1 MLKPTISFS
10 DHPIFSQPNHSKAR
24 THNKMHTKNRTTKG
38 MISKLDK
45 SNGASELDKYEGV
58 EFDSLLLLLLVVV
71 WSFLRMSGRV

>member
-1 MLKPTISFS
+1 MLKSTTSFF

-38 MISKLDK
+38 VISKLD
-45 SNGASELDKYEGV
+45 SGASELDKYEGV

-71 WSFLRMSGRV
+71 WSFMRISGRV